1 MAAVRVRF
9 AGIITGQLFL
19 EQPRVNYS
27 SAVKDIRGGWHQRS
41 LWLALGML
49 DIRQRYRRSL
59 LGPFWL
65 TISMGVMIGAM
76 GPLYGTLFGYN
87 PSAFIPHLALGL
99 IFWGF
104 IAGQISDFGEAF
116 SASTHYLRQME
127 LPLSLFVF
135 RVMYR
140 HSLIFAHNII
150 VFVVVWAVLP
160 VHLNWSVLYFP
171 LAAVIVLANL
181 FWIGCAT
188 AIFCTRFRDMQ
199 PVIGNLVQVLFF
211 VTPIIWKAEQL
222 PMARQH
228 LIHANPFFYLLEL
241 LREPLLGVAPD
252 GYIWVRAIAMAVIGN
267 VLAMLVLNRYRHR
280 VTYWL

>member
-1 MAAVRVRF
+1 M
-9 AGIITGQLFL
+9 
-19 EQPRVNYS
+19 NYS
-27 SAVKDIRGGWHQRS
+27 RAIKDIKGGLHQRS

-65 TISMGVMIGAM
+65 TISMAVMIGAM
-76 GPLYGTLFGYN
+76 GPLYGTLFGYD
-87 PSAFIPHLALGL
+87 PSTFIPHLALGL

-104 IAGQISDFGEAF
+104 ISGQISDFGEAF
-116 SASTHYLRQME
+116 SSSTHYLRQME
-127 LPLSLFVF
+127 LPLTLFVF

-140 HSLIFAHNII
+140 HTLIFLHNII
-150 VFVVVWAVLP
+150 VFVIVWAILP

-171 LAAVIVLANL
+171 LAAVIVVVNL
-181 FWIGCAT
+181 FWIGCVT

-199 PVIGNLVQVLFF
+199 PVIANLVQVLFF
-211 VTPIIWKAEQL
+211 ITPIIWKVQQL

-228 LIHANPFFYLLEL
+228 LIHINPFFYLVEL
-241 LREPLLGVAPD
+241 LREPLLGSIPALYV
-252 GYIWVRAIAMAVIGN
+252 WERAIAMAVVGMAFALTM
-267 VLAMLVLNRYRHR
+267 LARYRHR